1 MSIPLRLLII
11 EDCEDDALLAVREL
25 RRAGY
30 DVRFERVETAVAM
43 AAALN
48 ERTWDLVIADYSLPQ
63 FSGTAALELLKSTGL
78 DIPFIIISGSIGED
92 LAVDVMK
99 SGAHDYMMKGNVK
112 RLVPSVEREL
122 RDAEDRTQ
130 RRQAEEALHDSEA
143 RKAALF
149 DSALDSIITIDQAG
163 KIIEFNPEAERTFGY
178 NPHEVVG
185 KPMADLI
192 IPAGSREGHSQTLR
206 RYLAMGQGSRVGERI

>member
-48 ERTWDLVIADYSLPQ
+48 GQTWDLVIADYSLPQ
-63 FSGTAALELLKSTGL
+63 FSGQAALELLKSTGL

-92 LAVDVMK
+92 LAVTVM
-99 SGAHDYMMKGNVK
+99 
-112 RLVPSVEREL
+112 
-122 RDAEDRTQ
+122 
-130 RRQAEEALHDSEA
+130 
-143 RKAALF
+143 
-149 DSALDSIITIDQAG
+149 
-163 KIIEFNPEAERTFGY
+163 
-178 NPHEVVG
+178 
-185 KPMADLI
+185 
-192 IPAGSREGHSQTLR
+192 
-206 RYLAMGQGSRVGERI
+206 